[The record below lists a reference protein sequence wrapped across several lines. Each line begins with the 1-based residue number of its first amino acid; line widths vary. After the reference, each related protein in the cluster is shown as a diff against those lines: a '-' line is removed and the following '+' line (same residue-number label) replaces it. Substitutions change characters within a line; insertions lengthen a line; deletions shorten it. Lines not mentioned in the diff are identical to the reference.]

1 MHDVVVLEAAHDMR
15 NGVALTDVGKELVAE
30 AFAFTGA
37 GNKPCDIHELHHRGH
52 DALGLNNVGQSL

>member
-1 MHDVVVLEAAHDMR
+1 MR